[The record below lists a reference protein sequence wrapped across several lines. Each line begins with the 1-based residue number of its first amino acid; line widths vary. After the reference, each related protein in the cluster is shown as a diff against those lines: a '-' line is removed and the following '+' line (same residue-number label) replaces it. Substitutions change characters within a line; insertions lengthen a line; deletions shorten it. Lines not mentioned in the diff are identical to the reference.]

1 MILIHEIE
9 RMSIFKSDLEYKT
22 HNQKEEAHKDQI

>member
-9 RMSIFKSDLEYKT
+9 RMSIFMSDLEYKT
-22 HNQKEEAHKDQI
+22 HDQKEEILKTPI